1 MEHVNVRSLRT
12 SMGMTIEQLA
22 RALGVSARTV
32 SRWEAGRTVP
42 HDVMVS
48 RMEQMLAES
57 AVSPDAS
64 VSHG

>member
-1 MEHVNVRSLRT
+1 
-12 SMGMTIEQLA
+12 MTIEQLA